1 MFKKNKGHLFVIAQ
15 ILAHSNLIGGN
26 PKFAFVLIQIQVLN
40 AKPYEIFLYL
50 SLKGQV
56 GINKI
61 MKVIRIRLVRRKAY
75 PVDQK
80 KKREGKDMQVIML
93 CLVKG
98 EDGVVRV

>member
-61 MKVIRIRLVRRKAY
+61 MKVLVRRKAY

-80 KKREGKDMQVIML
+80 KKEKERICK
-93 CLVKG
+93 
-98 EDGVVRV
+98 